1 MDTIT
6 MTEKRSHP
14 TTMAKMEA
22 GRQKNLQRAAASSTK
37 VTSSLY
43 PRNATMASKN
53 TTPPAF
59 R

>member
-14 TTMAKMEA
+14 TTMAEMEA
-22 GRQKNLQRAAASSTK
+22 GGQKNLQRAAASSTK
-37 VTSSLY
+37 VSSLY